1 MGSHD
6 DAATTRRTPSKWAV
20 LYTVLVMT
28 FMATLDSSIV
38 NVALPVMARELGVEM
53 GQIQWVASI
62 YLLISCS
69 VILIFG
75 RLGDLF
81 GMTRVYQAGVALFTL
96 GSALCAL
103 SGSLPLLIVGRAVQ
117 SLGGGAALAN
127 NMGIITRAFP
137 AHERGKSLG
146 MVASFVALGTLTGP
160 TLGGFLTSVFNWQAI
175 FTVNI
180 PVGIL
185 AFAAGVA
192 ILPRE
197 RPTQDGGRRRIDVK
211 GAMLMGAAVLAIFCS
226 LNLMESG
233 VTPALLA
240 LLAVGVLLLVAFV
253 AVERHVAEPLV
264 PLSIFRDPWFDVN
277 LLTLL
282 AVFICFG
289 AFNLVMPFY
298 LQDAHGFDVGFAGLI
313 MTTYPL
319 VNFFV
324 GPLSGTVSDHIGC
337 ELPTTLG
344 LAVYAVGLGLTRSL
358 LTPDSAVA
366 LIVALYALMSLG
378 TSSFQSP
385 NNALIMGSAPAD
397 ALGFMGSLT
406 ALTRYMGMTIGIT
419 AGSGLLYGQMS
430 AAAGE
435 HVTGYVAG
443 RPDIYMYGFR
453 WVFGVL
459 FALVVV
465 ALALSAARLVRARR
479 K

>member
-1 MGSHD
+1 MALQSRGS
-6 DAATTRRTPSKWAV
+6 RNREPSKWAV

-38 NVALPVMARELGVEM
+38 NVALPVMARELGVGM
-53 GQIQWVASI
+53 GQIQWVSST
-62 YLLISCS
+62 YLLVSCS

-75 RLGDLF
+75 RLGDLL
-81 GMTRVYQAGVALFTL
+81 GMTRVYQGGVALFAI

-103 SGSLPLLIVGRAVQ
+103 SGSLPLLIAGRAVQ

-127 NMGIITRAFP
+127 NMGIITQTFP

-160 TLGGFLTSVFNWQAI
+160 TLGGFLTSMFNWQAI
-175 FTVNI
+175 FMVNV
-180 PVGIL
+180 PVGAL
-185 AFAAGVA
+185 AFFAGVA
-192 ILPRE
+192 ILPRQK
-197 RPTQDGGRRRIDVK
+197 PQASGRSIDVR
-211 GAMLMGAAVLAIFCS
+211 GGVLMGAAVLAIFCS

-240 LLAVGVLLLVAFV
+240 LLAAGVALLAAFV
-253 AVERHVAEPLV
+253 VVERRVAEPLV

-289 AFNLVMPFY
+289 AFNLIMPFY

-319 VNFFV
+319 VNFVV

-337 ELPTTLG
+337 EVPTAFG
-344 LAVYAVGLGLTRSL
+344 LAVYALGLGLVLAL
-358 LTPDSAVA
+358 LGPQTATGV
-366 LIVALYALMSLG
+366 IVALYALMSLG

-385 NNALIMGSAPAD
+385 NNSLIMSSAPKD

-406 ALTRYMGMTIGIT
+406 ALTRYAGMSIGIT
-419 AGSGLLYGQMS
+419 AGSSLLYGQMS
-430 AAAGE
+430 AVAGK
-435 HVTGYVAG
+435 HVTSYVEG
-443 RPDIYMYGFR
+443 RPDIFMSGFR
-453 WVFGVL
+453 LVFLVL

-465 ALALSAARLVRARR
+465 AFALAAVRLARSRR
-479 K
+479 